1 MLKRRH
7 DAEIDVHGLI
17 VFCRGVSGI
26 GYKGTER
33 SRHRQRRKSKAT
45 QVGQGVECSK
55 QAGGNRLGIPLG
67 AGDLTRK
74 TDASVAL
81 ERKGLIEAGR
91 RIDEGVAVHDAI
103 PEELALLK
111 ARNHAEH
118 ASLLR
123 PGEVC
128 LEAHKVVGRALP
140 VLSAQLHHR
149 PRPAPRARV
158 DDADRLEGTETKGV
172 VAGARDLLSRLTGLE
187 KLAPLEIAQ
196 DGPLGAHEL
205 VDESVVFLFV
215 HGAVEIVVAI
225 PLVITG
231 HGEDL
236 LAVKRG
242 GIDDGRGGIEERQ
255 LLASHKA
262 LDRLGKG
269 TRAQRSRRHDDRT
282 ALGKLDHFL
291 SDEFDERLGGHGL
304 LDEGGEDV
312 PVDRKG
318 PSRRHRSLLGKPDKG
333 RPQARELSLQQAGGR
348 VGAQGLER
356 VRAHE
361 LSQVVSLMRGRTC
374 LGTHLVEFHGDAPLC
389 KRQGAFAS
397 CQACTDDDDAV
408 CNRVHVSRFLSR
420 LCTVYVR

>member
-1 MLKRRH
+1 M
-7 DAEIDVHGLI
+7 
-17 VFCRGVSGI
+17 
-26 GYKGTER
+26 
-33 SRHRQRRKSKAT
+33 
-45 QVGQGVECSK
+45 
-55 QAGGNRLGIPLG
+55 
-67 AGDLTRK
+67 TRK

-81 ERKGLIEAGR
+81 ECEGLIEAGR
-91 RIDEGVAVHDAI
+91 CIDEGVAVHDAI

-111 ARNHAEH
+111 TWDHAEH
-118 ASLLR
+118 TALLR

-172 VAGARDLLSRLTGLE
+172 VAGARNLLSRLTGLE
-187 KLAPLEIAQ
+187 KLAPLEITQ
-196 DGPLGAHEL
+196 DGPLGAHKL

-215 HGAVEIVVAI
+215 HGTVEIVVAI

-236 LAVKRG
+236 LAVKRR

-269 TRAQRSRRHDDRT
+269 TRAQRSRRHDDRA

-291 SDEFDERLGGHGL
+291 SDEFDERLGSHNL
-304 LDEGGEDV
+304 LDERGEDV
-312 PVDRKG
+312 PVNRKG
-318 PSRRHRSLLGKPDKG
+318 ASRRHRSLLGKPDKG
-333 RPQARELSLQQAGGR
+333 RPQTRKLSLQQAGSR
-348 VGAQGLER
+348 VGAQGLEG
-356 VRAHE
+356 VRAYE
-361 LSQVVSLMRGRTC
+361 LSQVVGLMRSRSC
-374 LGTHLVEFHGDAPLC
+374 LGTHLVELHGNAPLC
-389 KRQGAFAS
+389 KRQGAFAT
-397 CQACTDDDDAV
+397 CQACTNDDDAV